1 MAGDPT
7 AGKLSGGFLF
17 KMYGLPAA
25 AIAIWHSAAGKLRE
39 SRRHH
44 DLRRVDLV
52 PDRYHRA
59 DRVLLHVRRAD
70 PVRDPRY
77 PAGPAFPICILLGMR
92 DGTSFSHGLI
102 DFIVL
107 SGNSSKIWLF
117 PIVGIVYGLVYYTIF
132 RVLIAKLDLKTRA
145 VKTPLPSRLH
155 RAVPK
160 CPRRWFSLRR

>member
-1 MAGDPT
+1 
-7 AGKLSGGFLF
+7 
-17 KMYGLPAA
+17 
-25 AIAIWHSAAGKLRE
+25 
-39 SRRHH
+39 
-44 DLRRVDLV
+44 
-52 PDRYHRA
+52 
-59 DRVLLHVRRAD
+59 
-70 PVRDPRY
+70 
-77 PAGPAFPICILLGMR
+77 MR

-160 CPRRWFSLRR
+160 CPRRWFRPSAVKKTSLTRCLHHPSARQRGRRVQS